1 MPFTTCGQP
10 FEYHLS
16 RQGQISLHYNLRMI
30 ILGIYFLF
38 TGIESEF
45 TIDRCTKFRYH
56 NINNKDLSLVYNHL

>member
-45 TIDRCTKFRYH
+45 TID
-56 NINNKDLSLVYNHL
+56 